1 MNLGTGNRPFLLLFF
16 NSRLR
21 ATICQAV
28 RMSAFENTK
37 GPVST
42 RCCLLLRPTPAIQI
56 AISGRP
62 PSYQLGGP
70 ARRSLT
76 RHGQAD
82 LAAESRKAWIVL
94 VAQDEGVEENVLD

>member
-37 GPVST
+37 GGVDPELPIATVRFGATQLKRRRRYSAKFI
-42 RCCLLLRPTPAIQI
+42 LRRNT
-56 AISGRP
+56 
-62 PSYQLGGP
+62 L
-70 ARRSLT
+70 
-76 RHGQAD
+76 
-82 LAAESRKAWIVL
+82 
-94 VAQDEGVEENVLD
+94 